1 MKKLLFILMFCL
13 LFQPMADARDYV
25 KLHMKEMKHAQKYGA
40 TDQFFADYSDEIKA
54 KKEKKDN
61 IILKDPKLITLGG
74 YDEKILQ
81 GYDKKLKADEIEYA
95 KIKKF
100 LQERKVDNFNAQAYS
115 DDFYKVYRV
124 AEKIIRANKLDYI
137 NWRIVIDTNRTFNA
151 SQSDLNCLTF
161 NTGLI
166 DTFKDNDDALAFIIG
181 HEIAHAMLG
190 HYERLNEIYD
200 KMMRAKE
207 EKVASVYA
215 FYNRKFVIN
224 SKNAEFAADVEGA
237 KLALKAMY
245 SLDKAKEAL
254 GVLNTLDTSSELY
267 STHPNGKHRLKNF
280 QENRMYFFEDEWAK
294 QGKNNYIKTNVL
306 ACEKSSDRKSI
317 VILRGKLRDNE
328 DYYRPESIQQLC
340 KRVAYKAY
348 LNKEFDKAEE
358 YFEKLVKITPND
370 AVAYLYLS
378 YIKEYEYKS
387 SKKDKHLA
395 KAIEYIT
402 IAYDLDS
409 QNKHIIEQKEN
420 LEK

>member
-1 MKKLLFILMFCL
+1 MKKILFLLLFCL
-13 LFQPMADARDYV
+13 LIQPMADARDYV

-40 TDQFFADYSDEIKA
+40 TDQYFADYSDEVKS
-54 KKEKKDN
+54 KKQSKTD
-61 IILKDPKLITLGG
+61 ITLKDPQLIKLSG
-74 YDEKILQ
+74 YDESTLKN
-81 GYDKKLKADEIEYA
+81 YDKKLKADEIEYA

-100 LQERKVDNFNAQAYS
+100 LQERKVDDFNAQAYS
-115 DDFYKVYRV
+115 EDFYKVYRV
-124 AEKIIRANKLDYI
+124 TEKIIRANKLDYI
-137 NWRIVIDTNRTFNA
+137 NWRIVISANATFNA
-151 SQSDLNCLTF
+151 SQSSLNCLTF

-190 HYERLNEIYD
+190 HYERLNDTYN
-200 KMMRAKE
+200 KMNRAKE
-207 EKVASVYA
+207 EKVGTLYA
-215 FYNRKFVIN
+215 YYNRKFLID

-280 QENRMYFFEDEWAK
+280 QENRTYFFDEEWAK

-328 DYYRPESIQQLC
+328 DYYRPENAQEIC
-340 KRVAYKAY
+340 TRVAYKAY
-348 LNKEFDKAEE
+348 LNKDFDKAED
-358 YFEKLVKITPND
+358 YFKQLIKITPNN
-370 AVAYLYLS
+370 AIAYLYLS
-378 YIKEYEYKS
+378 YISEYKYEL